1 MNPEIIT
8 FYQKHFSYTAE
19 NKPPETPKALEPLI
33 GDWEGCNLKEVDD
46 RIILLAEIR
55 TIIAFRQC
63 QEDPKKPKEYLYDI
77 SCAIGTWQ
85 ENWVNFSSRLGH
97 QFSNLTTADETIINA
112 YQADLVSLLYQTYA
126 LLQLNNLSSEAQ
138 EHLHSLHHECQ
149 KLWTANNFNI
159 RINTIL
165 QPAPLEKSA

>member
-33 GDWEGCNLKEVDD
+33 GDWEGYNLQNVDD
-46 RIILLAEIR
+46 KTILLAEIQ
-55 TIIAFRQC
+55 TIMAFQEC
-63 QEDPKKPKEYLYDI
+63 QTDPKKLTQFLYHI

-149 KLWTANNFNI
+149 SLWTSHRFNT

-165 QPAPLEKSA
+165 QPAPPEKST

>member
-19 NKPPETPKALEPLI
+19 TEPPEIPKALEPLV
-33 GDWEGCNLKEVDD
+33 GDWEGYNLQNVDD
-46 RIILLAEIR
+46 RTILLAEIQ
-55 TIIAFRQC
+55 TIMAF
-63 QEDPKKPKEYLYDI
+63 QEYQTDPKKLTQFLYRI
-77 SCAIGTWQ
+77 SCDLETWQ
-85 ENWVNFSSRLGH
+85 ENWVNFSSQLGH
-97 QFSNLTTADETIINA
+97 QFSSLATVDKFTMTGL
-112 YQADLVSLLYQTYA
+112 QSKLVSLLYQTYA
-126 LLQLNNLSSEAQ
+126 LLQLDDLTSEAQ
-138 EHLHSLHHECQ
+138 ERLQSLHQECQ

>member
-19 NKPPETPKALEPLI
+19 TEPPEIPKALEPLV
-33 GDWEGCNLKEVDD
+33 GDWERYDLQEVDD

-97 QFSNLTTADETIINA
+97 QFSSLATIDKFTMTGL
-112 YQADLVSLLYQTYA
+112 QSKLVSLLYQTYA
-126 LLQLNNLSSEAQ
+126 LLQLDDLTSEAQ
-138 EHLHSLHHECQ
+138 ERLQSLHQECQ
-149 KLWTANNFNI
+149 KLWTASNFNI

-165 QPAPLEKSA
+165 LPARPEKST